1 MEEKLE
7 CAARVTVRSA
17 AARSIKSYKGGDA
30 VLSGNKGENDL
41 HFWDQSI
48 AHYRALPVRR
58 PASPPPPRNG
68 LVHWSQQF
76 WLGYR
81 GVSIYRNA
89 CWTTSH
95 YLYEGHRGHERGID
109 YCLHSFIESFHF
121 SLSPLSI
128 CLRKFEYSKNCSFT
142 TDWTL
147 KRLTSMETIFHRSRN
162 QCETFFQ
169 DSTVFVWI
177 DKY

>member
-95 YLYEGHRGHERGID
+95 YLYEGHRGHERGIV
-109 YCLHSFIESFHF
+109 LLSSFIHWVISFLF
-121 SLSPLSI
+121 IPSI
-128 CLRKFEYSKNCSFT
+128 YLPKKI
-142 TDWTL
+142 WIL
-147 KRLTSMETIFHRSRN
+147 KKLFIHNRLN
-162 QCETFFQ
+162 
-169 DSTVFVWI
+169 I
-177 DKY
+177 DKIDINGDDFSQIKKSVWDILSR

>member
-41 HFWDQSI
+41 QFLGPINSSLQSFTCKTTC
-48 AHYRALPVRR
+48 L
-58 PASPPPPRNG
+58 PPPPRNG

-81 GVSIYRNA
+81 GVSIHRNA

-95 YLYEGHRGHERGID
+95 YLFEGHRGHERGIV
-109 YCLHSFIESFHF
+109 LLSSFIHWVISFLF
-121 SLSPLSI
+121 IPSI
-128 CLRKFEYSKNCSFT
+128 YLPKKI
-142 TDWTL
+142 WIL
-147 KRLTSMETIFHRSRN
+147 KKLFIHNRLN
-162 QCETFFQ
+162 
-169 DSTVFVWI
+169 I
-177 DKY
+177 DKIDINGDDFSQIKKSVWDILSR

>member
-58 PASPPPPRNG
+58 PASPRRRG
-68 LVHWSQQF
+68 MDWST
-76 WLGYR
+76 GASNSR

-95 YLYEGHRGHERGID
+95 YLYEGHRGHERGIVLL
-109 YCLHSFIESFHF
+109 YSFIHWVISF
-121 SLSPLSI
+121 LSI
-128 CLRKFEYSKNCSFT
+128 PSIYLPKKIWILKKKNCSFT

-147 KRLTSMETIFHRSRN
+147 TRLTSMETIFHRSRHH
-162 QCETFFQ
+162 CETFFQ

>member
-95 YLYEGHRGHERGID
+95 YLYEGHRGHERGIV
-109 YCLHSFIESFHF
+109 LLSSFIHWVISF
-121 SLSPLSI
+121 LSI
-128 CLRKFEYSKNCSFT
+128 PSIYLPKKI
-142 TDWTL
+142 WIL
-147 KRLTSMETIFHRSRN
+147 KKLFIHN
-162 QCETFFQ
+162 GLN
-169 DSTVFVWI
+169 I
-177 DKY
+177 DKIDINGDDFSQIKKSVWDILSR

>member
-58 PASPPPPRNG
+58 PASPRRRGMDWSTGASNSG
-68 LVHWSQQF
+68 SVIEELVYIGMRAE
-76 WLGYR
+76 LPATTYTRATGATR
-81 GVSIYRNA
+81 GALS
-89 CWTTSH
+89 
-95 YLYEGHRGHERGID
+95 
-109 YCLHSFIESFHF
+109 YCIHSFIESFHF

-128 CLRKFEYSKNCSFT
+128 CLREFEYSKKLIIHN
-142 TDWTL
+142 
-147 KRLTSMETIFHRSRN
+147 RLN
-162 QCETFFQ
+162 
-169 DSTVFVWI
+169 I
-177 DKY
+177 DKIDINGDDFSQIKKSVWDILSR

>member
-58 PASPPPPRNG
+58 PASPLPPRNG

-95 YLYEGHRGHERGID
+95 YLYEGHRGHERGIVLL
-109 YCLHSFIESFHF
+109 YSFIHWVISFLF
-121 SLSPLSI
+121 IPSI
-128 CLRKFEYSKNCSFT
+128 YLPKKI
-142 TDWTL
+142 WIL
-147 KRLTSMETIFHRSRN
+147 KKLFIHNRLN
-162 QCETFFQ
+162 
-169 DSTVFVWI
+169 I
-177 DKY
+177 DKIDINGDDLS